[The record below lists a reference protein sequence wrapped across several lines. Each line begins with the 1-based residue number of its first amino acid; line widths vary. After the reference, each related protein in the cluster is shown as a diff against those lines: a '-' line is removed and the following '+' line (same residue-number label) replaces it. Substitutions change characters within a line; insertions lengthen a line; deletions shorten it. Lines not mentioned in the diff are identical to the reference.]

1 MNDKEKN
8 RVFLSITIFALVIL
22 FAAGSTFAYFQA
34 STSSDPNAINTA
46 AAIFKLDLE
55 DDTPLIKTKLI
66 PSIEEYVDIASTRRD
81 ASGNFIKPYVDE
93 STGETITANTACID
107 DNLKEICSIYTFT
120 VTNESDATIPL
131 YFTLNQGINTFE
143 NLYFKIID
151 SNNNVVM
158 PATHL
163 LDDRYEI
170 DTTTG
175 KYLKDSDGNMIKK
188 ANFESLTMSPIVLT
202 GINKDLEGTTDPKNP
217 SKVTYSII
225 MWIMEIHVDQTA
237 EDSGRLFASTLN
249 VESTTAGNKGIT
261 GTFTAFGRE

>member
-1 MNDKEKN
+1 MTKKN
-8 RVFLSITIFALVIL
+8 IIFLSVSLILIILLGIGVSYSMWNISVSQDTNNTAYTECFDLSITNKENNINLDN
-22 FAAGSTFAYFQA
+22 AYPI
-34 STSSDPNAINTA
+34 SNDKGKS
-46 AAIFKLDLE
+46 L
-55 DDTPLIKTKLI
+55 TP
-66 PSIEEYVDIASTRRD
+66 
-81 ASGNFIKPYVDE
+81 
-93 STGETITANTACID
+93 
-107 DNLKEICSIYTFT
+107 YTFT

-202 GINKDLEGTTDPKNP
+202 GINKDLEGTTDP
-217 SKVTYSII
+217 
-225 MWIMEIHVDQTA
+225 
-237 EDSGRLFASTLN
+237 
-249 VESTTAGNKGIT
+249 
-261 GTFTAFGRE
+261 